1 MNQMEREILIL
12 EENFRDTIE
21 NDIAKKTGELITIL
35 PGKKEE
41 NLMLHLE
48 DNQIMYFRGEDIPCM
63 MIAIKLYRSI
73 DFEAKKKFTEELI
86 KMIKDTTNIDPKD
99 IYVSFDEY
107 QNWGKQGTLFWLILL
122 DFNGK
127 LSFEKIVASCKSCLI
142 INN

>member
-1 MNQMEREILIL
+1 MPFISFTTNHKLTLRQ
-12 EENFRDTIE
+12 E

-63 MIAIKLYRSI
+63 MIAIKLYKSI

-86 KMIKDTTNIDPKD
+86 IMIKDTTNIDPKD

-107 QNWGKQGTLFWLILL
+107 QNWGKQGTLF
-122 DFNGK
+122 
-127 LSFEKIVASCKSCLI
+127 
-142 INN
+142 

>member
-1 MNQMEREILIL
+1 MPFISFTTNHKLTLRQ
-12 EENFRDTIE
+12 E

>member
-1 MNQMEREILIL
+1 MPFISFTTNHKLTLRQ
-12 EENFRDTIE
+12 E

-127 LSFEKIVASCKSCLI
+127 LSFEKIVAICKSCLI